1 MILNGDT
8 ECAIRGMIYL
18 AAQIPGELVR
28 GCDIAEYL
36 DIPLQTLTNVL
47 RRLVKR
53 GVLYSAKGR
62 GGGFSIY
69 PGAEQMSLLEII
81 EIIDDRLTRRGCV
94 LKVNACAQI
103 EMCHSHCQWGRLS
116 NHEMEFLK
124 RQTIGEMAD
133 MLFKNNHI
141 TLATHNC

>member
-28 GCDIAEYL
+28 GCDIADYL

-53 GVLYSAKGR
+53 GVICSAKGR

-69 PGAEQMSLLEII
+69 PGAEQMSLL

-103 EMCHSHCQWGRLS
+103 EMCHSHCQWGRPS

-124 RQTIGEMAD
+124 RQTIGEMAG
-133 MLFKNNHI
+133 MLFKNR
-141 TLATHNC
+141 

>member
-28 GCDIAEYL
+28 GCDIADYL

-53 GVLYSAKGR
+53 GVIYPAKGLR
-62 GGGFSIY
+62 
-69 PGAEQMSLLEII
+69 
-81 EIIDDRLTRRGCV
+81 D
-94 LKVNACAQI
+94 
-103 EMCHSHCQWGRLS
+103 H
-116 NHEMEFLK
+116 
-124 RQTIGEMAD
+124 
-133 MLFKNNHI
+133 
-141 TLATHNC
+141 